1 MYMVPTVALH
11 AGSYTIK
18 ASDAQTIIPF
28 TGSGPVTVP
37 AGVLVGNQAVGIRN
51 YNPTGGSAIQ
61 VIVPGSSKPMA
72 SMPGAIVGNAIIT
85 IPLQPGAMVVVQANQ
100 ADANYNVDVGP

>member
-1 MYMVPTVALH
+1 
-11 AGSYTIK
+11 
-18 ASDAQTIIPF
+18 
-28 TGSGPVTVP
+28 
-37 AGVLVGNQAVGIRN
+37 
-51 YNPTGGSAIQ
+51 
-61 VIVPGSSKPMA
+61 MA